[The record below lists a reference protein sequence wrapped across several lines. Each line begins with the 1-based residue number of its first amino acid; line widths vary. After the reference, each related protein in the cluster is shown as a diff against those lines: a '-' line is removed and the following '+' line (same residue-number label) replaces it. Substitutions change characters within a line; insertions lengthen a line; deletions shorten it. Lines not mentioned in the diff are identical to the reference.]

1 MEKRYLKAGFKPTE
15 IASFRANIHQSMIQG
30 KEEKRRREE
39 RLDVLVAEREQRQ
52 REEKQKVLDAAKAK
66 TVTQTQNYR
75 ELQSA
80 VLCSKVEQENK
91 VVLQQ
96 QREQKDEER
105 SYRASVDQYKGGMLP
120 RHEAVMKREQEREEK
135 KERHLQS
142 AIAYNREAADQ
153 KALEKRRKNSVAS
166 RLSQDEELAAKRQA
180 QAAARNAYTEGV
192 VLKNRRL
199 EQERQEAA
207 KTEEQCK
214 HAQADLETK
223 YRQRRQPKI
232 ERFKQQQLP
241 KRQLSRIWISLRKSR
256 RPTLTERKRRE
267 VAEYWDTQMQ
277 HSMEQKKKKEEED
290 KINHLREQTKQE
302 LQRLETERQKV
313 IEKRKETSKIVE
325 FNSSMIAHKGLLRRR
340 KMMQERE
347 EEEREAQRKQ
357 EEGSQ
362 YQDLVEKEIQKA
374 VADQRIVFPLQAHKD
389 KNEPTRLTFYQKGK
403 NDVVLQKGKFEAREK
418 KNLEQKHTDFKD
430 KEKVER
436 EHISLSHQV
445 TNDFSNEM
453 PLETFEETLI
463 LQEQDENCID
473 HDYKRL
479 QNNRLPKPK
488 PIKKEKKQQEPSPYS
503 RSIAT
508 RSPATPKP
516 SSAPQ
521 KLLSVRALRIT
532 DLPMK
537 PTAQTNRVVFT
548 NTPTVIQEEQKCR
561 FPATA
566 PKVIPKLIILDEN
579 SQQAATGKCE
589 GVKLPSIRPPRQQAQ
604 NCDMP
609 TPPPVAHNVRFLKT
623 PTYSTP
629 PPIAPMF
636 TKKVPFN
643 DPVVRL
649 MSSQSHFVN
658 DRRSQTLR
666 EDVTTSNF

>member
-30 KEEKRRREE
+30 KEEKRKREE

-52 REEKQKVLDAAKAK
+52 REEKQK
-66 TVTQTQNYR
+66 
-75 ELQSA
+75 
-80 VLCSKVEQENK
+80 
-91 VVLQQ
+91 

-142 AIAYNREAADQ
+142 AIAYNKEAADQ
-153 KALEKRRKNSVAS
+153 KALEKRRKNSVAPS
-166 RLSQDEELAAKRQA
+166 LSQDEELAAKRQA

-207 KTEEQCK
+207 KTEEQCR
-214 HAQADLETK
+214 HVQADLETK

-232 ERFKQQQLP
+232 DRFKQQQLP
-241 KRQLSRIWISLRKSR
+241 KEAAVQNLVNLRKSR
-256 RPTLTERKRRE
+256 RPTLTERKRRGRRGLGLNTNCSCS
-267 VAEYWDTQMQ
+267 VNRKNRLRNKLLFKRWLSTG
-277 HSMEQKKKKEEED
+277 HSD
-290 KINHLREQTKQE
+290 KQE

-313 IEKRKETSKIVE
+313 IEKRQETSKIVE

-430 KEKVER
+430 KVQSNEGLYVHSSLSCNPVQKYHSNSESQKIKEKVER

-445 TNDFSNEM
+445 TNDFFDEM

-473 HDYKRL
+473 HDYERL

-503 RSIAT
+503 RSITT

-532 DLPMK
+532 GLPMK

-548 NTPTVIQEEQKCR
+548 NTPTVIQEEEKCR

-609 TPPPVAHNVRFLKT
+609 TPPSVTHNVRFLKT

-643 DPVVRL
+643 DPSGALNVIPVTLCER
-649 MSSQSHFVN
+649 QKVAN
-658 DRRSQTLR
+658 TQGRRYHQ
-666 EDVTTSNF
+666 